1 MRCSQFTGCLGR
13 AIRPVDAVRR
23 AVRQPTRAGRRCCRG
38 AAGVFRLPLS
48 NDFSQ
53 MEPDSHLDVAGDS
66 GGAAV
71 SDTLPAIQRVLQ
83 VLSCSLAQYAVQT
96 TLWTSPGQESA
107 VKAVNDLAADQRHYA
122 KRVAELLTRR
132 GVRPDPG
139 SFPLEWMSLNDAGL
153 SYAMPRIMEHHRR
166 DIAAI
171 ERIADLLDADPEA
184 RDLAR
189 EVLGNAKAHAEMLA
203 AAWSD
208 AAS

>member
-1 MRCSQFTGCLGR
+1 M
-13 AIRPVDAVRR
+13 
-23 AVRQPTRAGRRCCRG
+23 
-38 AAGVFRLPLS
+38 PLS

-53 MEPDSHLDVAGDS
+53 MERICDLDVAGDS
-66 GGAAV
+66 GAAAV
-71 SDTLPAIQRVLQ
+71 SETLPAIQRLLQ
-83 VLSCSLAQYAVQT
+83 ILSCSLAQYAAQT

-122 KRVAELLTRR
+122 KLTAELLARR
-132 GVRPDPG
+132 GARPDPG

-171 ERIADLLDADPEA
+171 ERIADLLGADPEA

-189 EVLGNAKAHAEMLA
+189 EVAGNAKAHAEILA
-203 AAWSD
+203 AAWSR